1 MRNEPQ
7 RAQRTQRRKKIW
19 RSLTKKWYQEL
30 KIPHKKKN
38 NFQYF
43 VTVSL
48 GVAIQRPTDK
58 SSSQDLINAADK
70 ALYKAKEQGRNR
82 WVFAA
87 KL

>member
-1 MRNEPQ
+1 MQ
-7 RAQRTQRRKKIW
+7 KSI
-19 RSLTKKWYQEL
+19 QEL

>member
-1 MRNEPQ
+1 MPDTNESG
-7 RAQRTQRRKKIW
+7 AIKV
-19 RSLTKKWYQEL
+19 TKLIQKSIQKL
-30 KIPHKKKN
+30 NIPHKKKN

-48 GVAIQRPTDK
+48 GVAIAIPTEK
-58 SSSQDLINAADK
+58 SSIQELINAADK

-82 WVFAA
+82 WVCAA